1 MSLGRASHT
10 EHAALDIRVEP
21 MRKRHLRS
29 VLRIEARLP
38 HVGWS
43 LGLYLSELAVRDGRI
58 YLVARADNVVVGFAG
73 ALLVENEAHVT
84 TISVDP
90 AWQARRIAT
99 RMLLV
104 LVRRALE
111 RDTEA
116 MTLEVRASNEAAIRL
131 YRRFG
136 FAPAGIRENYYSD
149 VGEDALIMWASDT
162 QSTAFAERLDRID
175 QQLPDPTVVEEVG
188 W

>member
-1 MSLGRASHT
+1 MSVERASHT
-10 EHAALDIRVEP
+10 EHGALDVRVEP

-29 VLRIEARLP
+29 VLRIEGKLP

-43 LGLYLSELAVRDGRI
+43 LGLYLSELAARDGRI
-58 YLVARADNVVVGFAG
+58 YLVARAEHAVVGFAG
-73 ALLVENEAHVT
+73 ALLVGEEAHVT

-90 AWQARRIAT
+90 TWQGRRIAT

-104 LVRRALE
+104 LVRKALE
-111 RDTEA
+111 RGAQA

-136 FAPAGIRENYYSD
+136 FAPAGIRENYYRD
-149 VGEDALIMWASDT
+149 VGEDALIMWVSDT
-162 QSTAFAERLDRID
+162 QSTAFNERLDRID